1 MIFGSL
7 NEVLDGDKTLYDIN
21 NMVSGVSSAPV
32 NESYQYNKNIYAQY
46 NYNKQKPKENKIA
59 SILRKFSRYGMSYDK
74 QLLNNLHAIPANP
87 DFQKKEDQA
96 TFNLYSTPQFDW
108 KVTAEEDRPFS
119 EKTLNEKR
127 QILRKIAEQPE
138 IEDIIDIMCNECI
151 VYDSDNNY
159 ICKPFIDNSVVQD
172 LNENALSE
180 IRNAVNSNFYKI
192 YMLLGFKSNA
202 WNVFRRWLVDGVLA
216 YEIVYDSLQY
226 PKNVIGII
234 ELDPATLTKVT
245 DGTNIIWV
253 QYQGVTGKERK
264 LLDSQII
271 YIKYADD
278 GVSARQS
285 YIERLVRPF
294 NIYRIIEQAQVI
306 WTVTQ
311 SSFKTMFTIPV
322 AGMNRAKGLQT
333 LNSAMSRYKEDISFN
348 NDTGELK
355 VNGKVN
361 LPFNKEYWMPENENG
376 KPEIETLVDNGP
388 QLNDSDQLKY
398 FLSKLYKMSKIPES
412 RFDKEAGTTWFGTDA
427 SQVLRDEINFG
438 RFVDRLRYIFSQIII
453 KPLQIQ
459 LVLSIPDIKADK
471 RILDAISLTFNSYNQ
486 FMELVE
492 AEVDQKRMEHIQTM
506 KDTFTST
513 DADGNEVPY
522 FCDKFLIVKYM
533 KMSDADLEL
542 NEKLKK
548 EQKQEQAGDG
558 NGDEDN
564 GEGDESGGGMDVG
577 SDEDNGS
584 EDDNSTDNDADNE
597 IDKDMMGDVQPE
609 SAETTEA

>member
-21 NMVSGVSSAPV
+21 NMVSNKTVLNNNTV
-32 NESYQYNKNIYAQY
+32 NESYTSKNIYSQY
-46 NYNKQKPKENKIA
+46 NYAQSKPKSNKIS
-59 SILRKFSRYGMSYDK
+59 SILRKFSRYGMVYDK
-74 QLLNNLHAIPANP
+74 QLQANMMAIPANP
-87 DFQKKEDQA
+87 DLQNKEDKQL
-96 TFNLYSTPQFDW
+96 FNLYSTPQFDW
-108 KVTAEEDRPFS
+108 KVKAEEDKPFS

-127 QILRKIAEQPE
+127 TILRQMAEQPE

-159 ICKPFIDNSVVQD
+159 ICKPFIDNAVIQD
-172 LNENALSE
+172 LNEQALSE
-180 IRNAVNSNFYKI
+180 IRNAINSNFYKI
-192 YMLLGFKSNA
+192 YMLEELKTNA
-202 WNVFRRWLVDGVLA
+202 WNLFRRWLVDGVIA
-216 YEIVYDSLQY
+216 FEIVYDNLQY
-226 PKNVIGII
+226 PKNIIGII
-234 ELDPATLTKVT
+234 ELDPATLTKVY
-245 DGTNIIWV
+245 DGTKLIWI
-253 QYQGVTGKERK
+253 QYQGVVGKERK

-271 YIKYADD
+271 YIKYTDD
-278 GVSARQS
+278 GVSSRQS
-285 YIERLVRPF
+285 YLERLIRPF
-294 NIYRIIEQAQVI
+294 NLYRIVEQAQVI

-311 SSFKTMFTIPV
+311 SSFKTIFTIPV

-333 LNSAMSRYKEDISFN
+333 LNAAMSRYKEDISFN

-361 LPFNKEYWMPENENG
+361 LPFNKEYWMPENDNG

-459 LVLSIPDIKADK
+459 LALSLPDIKADK
-471 RILDAISLTFNSYNQ
+471 RLLDAISLSFNSYNQ

-492 AEVDQKRMEHIQTM
+492 AEVDQKRLEHIQTL
-506 KDTFTST
+506 KDTFTSS

-522 FCDKFLIVKYM
+522 FCDKFLIVKYL

-548 EQKQEQAGDG
+548 EQKQEQSSDSDSG
-558 NGDEDN
+558 EDN
-564 GEGDESGGGMDVG
+564 SDDEGGMDVG
-577 SDEDNGS
+577 SDEDNDNDSES
-584 EDDNSTDNDADNE
+584 EDSDTGSDNE
-597 IDKDMMGDVQPE
+597 IDKDMMGDVKPE
-609 SAETTEA
+609 SSETTEA